1 MKKDYWI
8 GITFIIVPISILIIL
23 INVNKSN
30 IVSNNK
36 STTNNIKTIDTAPA
50 PQDIL
55 AKAEARGFKKGIIQH
70 CLNTLWDKFK
80 DKEYYSFIKTL
91 KSGIKLYRAEMD
103 NMMLEVYVQN
113 GYIKM
118 QSSNFILYNQ
128 TKQVI
133 KEMDAWLMSCEPTSV
148 KGDIASSKIYNFNN
162 YDVTLRNEDIGIHY
176 MITCRNSNPAIENKA
191 TIDIPLEKLYSNEY
205 FSIKFPTSWQVI
217 KDDNK
222 VTNCTSISVQIMEK
236 KNNDY
241 DFRPNINIIVSGK
254 KRLESAETLANITIS
269 QNRQAIPSY
278 QLLCKDNS
286 VALSHCQGCRIEQQ
300 FSIQNYKLRNI
311 QYIVKNPDN
320 IAYTITATMD
330 ASKYS
335 TQVHILKQII
345 NSLIIK

>member
-8 GITFIIVPISILIIL
+8 GITFIIVPLSILVLIIN
-23 INVNKSN
+23 ISKSD
-30 IVSNNK
+30 IISNNK
-36 STTNNIKTIDTAPA
+36 STVNNIKTIDTTTVQ
-50 PQDIL
+50 QDIL
-55 AKAEARGFKKGIIQH
+55 AKAETRGFKKGIIQH
-70 CLNTLWDKFK
+70 CLNTPWNEFK
-80 DKEYYSFIKTL
+80 DKKYYSFIETL
-91 KSGIKLYRAEMD
+91 KPGIKLYRAEMD

-113 GYIKM
+113 GYIKI

-128 TKQVI
+128 TQQVI

-148 KGDIASSKIYNFNN
+148 EGDIASSKIYNFNN
-162 YDVTLRNEDIGIHY
+162 YDVTLMNENIGIHY
-176 MITCRNSNPAIENKA
+176 MIIRNNGNPAIENKA

-222 VTNCTSISVQIMEK
+222 VTNGTSISVQIMEK
-236 KNNDY
+236 ESNDY

-254 KRLESAETLANITIS
+254 KRLESAETLADITIS
-269 QNRQAIPSY
+269 QNRQAISCY
-278 QLLCKDNS
+278 QLLCKDNNIT
-286 VALSHCQGCRIEQQ
+286 LSHCQGCRIEQQ
-300 FSIQNYKLRNI
+300 FRIQNYKLRNI
-311 QYIVKNPDN
+311 QYIIKNLDN
-320 IAYTITATMD
+320 TVYTITATMD